1 MTRPWRL
8 LRETHTG
15 PAEQMALDEALLTL
29 GNDDPGAVA
38 VRLYT
43 WRPAGFSYGFFQK
56 LEQVPEA
63 NDPRLPADAVRVR
76 RLTGGG
82 AIVHGP
88 GELTFSIA
96 TSAEHPLYRGGIEG
110 SYERVHD
117 ALGAALAELGLPSE
131 RRGDRELASE
141 QPGSGLCFHV
151 SAAVDLVWRRA
162 DGQWAKGVGSA
173 QRRSGGRV
181 LHHGSIKCAVEP
193 SEPGTASLADAGVH
207 LTPDELAEELI
218 RRWPARLGCRFERGD
233 ATDAEL
239 AHRERRAPLFSSE
252 ALLRRDP
259 EAIRSIRAPR
269 ASDAGPGSA

>member
-1 MTRPWRL
+1 MARSWRL

-15 PAEQMALDEALLTL
+15 PAEHMALDEALLVL
-29 GNDDPGAVA
+29 GDGDPEAVA

-56 LEQVPEA
+56 LAQVPEA
-63 NDPRLPADAVRVR
+63 RDPRLPEDAVRVR

-96 TSAEHPLYRGGIEG
+96 ASAEHPLYRGSIEA

-117 ALGAALAELGLPSE
+117 ALGAALAELGLASE
-131 RRGDRELASE
+131 RRGDRTLASE

-151 SAAVDLVWRRA
+151 SAAVDLVWPRA

-181 LHHGSIKCAVEP
+181 LHHGSIKCSAEP
-193 SEPGTASLADAGVH
+193 SEPGVASLAEAGLH
-207 LTPDELAEELI
+207 LSPDELAAELM
-218 RRWPARLGCRFERGD
+218 RRWPAHLGCRFERGD

-239 AHRERRAPLFSSE
+239 DHRARRAPLFRSSG
-252 ALLRRDP
+252 LLARDP